1 VVRIGRLNFTH
12 RVTPLTTTTTPS
24 AYDQPDWDTLA
35 HEVFCP
41 LCDYN
46 LRTLTQPRCPECGY
60 QFHWPDLL
68 DPARRD
74 HPYLFEHHRK
84 RAFRSFWQT
93 AYHGLRPMRFWRTLR
108 PDQRSVPRRLFVYG
122 LIVASAVLLAI
133 ASELGLNVLLSYL
146 YFTRYPLFPGI
157 TWRLSWD
164 DVWDFSPPYITK
176 AAVLMAWPWLTY
188 MSLLLLHVSMQRA
201 KLRRHHVVR
210 CVIYCFDIFLWVAL
224 IQLLLNASRG
234 GVAMVFGNRASVSR
248 GHDGA
253 FPLIWLC
260 AWPVFAY
267 RLIIAYWHYL
277 RFRHVV
283 ATILLTQLIVFL
295 FVLTVLT
302 FCVKA

>member
-1 VVRIGRLNFTH
+1 MTAA
-12 RVTPLTTTTTPS
+12 TTPS
-24 AYDQPDWDTLA
+24 AYDHPDWDTLA

-74 HPYLFEHHRK
+74 HEYLFEHHRK

-93 AYHGLRPMRFWRTLR
+93 AYHGLRPTRFWKTLR
-108 PDQRSVPRRLFVYG
+108 PDQRSVPRRLISYG
-122 LIVASAVLLAI
+122 LIVASAVLFAI
-133 ASELGLNVLLSYL
+133 ASEMGLHVLRWYL
-146 YFTRYPLFPGI
+146 YFSRYAPFRRG
-157 TWRLSWD
+157 TWRWNWD
-164 DVWDFSPPYITK
+164 DLWELSPPYITK
-176 AAVLMAWPWLTY
+176 AAVLLAWPWLTY
-188 MSLLLLHVSMQRA
+188 LSLMILQISMRRA
-201 KLRRHHVVR
+201 KLRRDHVVR
-210 CVIYCFDIFLWVAL
+210 CVIYCYDIVLWVAL

-234 GVAMVFGNRASVSR
+234 GMAMAFGYRVSVDSV
-248 GHDGA
+248 GT
-253 FPLIWLC
+253 PILIWLC
-260 AWPVFAY
+260 AWPLFAY

-277 RFRHVV
+277 RFRHVI